1 LLCIKYDQ
9 NVKAMRDPLKKKFLM
24 ILISDKDLFKY
35 KNLNDL
41 LQLKMKILMFMDVD
55 IKY

>member
-1 LLCIKYDQ
+1 
-9 NVKAMRDPLKKKFLM
+9 M

-41 LQLKMKILMFMDVD
+41 LQFKMKILMFMD
-55 IKY
+55 

>member
-1 LLCIKYDQ
+1 
-9 NVKAMRDPLKKKFLM
+9 M
-24 ILISDKDLFKY
+24 ILISDKDWFKY

>member
-1 LLCIKYDQ
+1 
-9 NVKAMRDPLKKKFLM
+9 MRDPLKKKFLM